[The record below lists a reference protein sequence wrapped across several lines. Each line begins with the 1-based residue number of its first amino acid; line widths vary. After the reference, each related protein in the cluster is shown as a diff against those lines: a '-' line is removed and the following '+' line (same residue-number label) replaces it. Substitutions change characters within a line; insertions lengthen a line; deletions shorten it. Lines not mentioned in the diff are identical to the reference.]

1 MKMTLRKKKARDW
14 EIINGI
20 SQLVRFC
27 YVGQLKPFS
36 DFIGLSQKK
45 LWLNSLL
52 RMRNHLQVGAFADNF
67 SKEAKIQVV

>member
-1 MKMTLRKKKARDW
+1 MEC
-14 EIINGI
+14 EI
-20 SQLVRFC
+20 VRFC

-36 DFIGLSQKK
+36 DFIGLTRKK

-52 RMRNHLQVGAFADNF
+52 RMRNCLQFGAFADNF